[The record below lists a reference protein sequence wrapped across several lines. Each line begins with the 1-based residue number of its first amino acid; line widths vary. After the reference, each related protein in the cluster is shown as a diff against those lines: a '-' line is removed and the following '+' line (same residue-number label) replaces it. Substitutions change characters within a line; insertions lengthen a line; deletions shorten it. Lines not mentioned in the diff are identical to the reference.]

1 MATTIRQPG
10 SVAAAHLVWPFSVFP
25 DWERLDMFGGV
36 PAAGAEVFRVEEF
49 LAGDELVIR
58 AELPGIDPQKDVDV
72 TISRGALHIDVRRE
86 DGSAKSDRSGFRTE
100 FHYGEYSRSI
110 PLPAGTY
117 ETEVKAT
124 YNDGILDVRLP
135 VARTVKRKIDVTRR

>member
-1 MATTIRQPG
+1 MATTIRQPSPG
-10 SVAAAHLVWPFSVFP
+10 AAAHLVWPFSTFP
-25 DWERLDMFGGV
+25 DWERLDVLGGSA
-36 PAAGAEVFRVEEF
+36 PAGAEIIHVEEF

-86 DGSAKSDRSGFRTE
+86 DGSAKTDRSAFRTE
-100 FHYGEYSRSI
+100 FRYGEYSRSI

-124 YNDGILDVRLP
+124 YSDGILEVRLP

>member
-1 MATTIRQPG
+1 MATTIRQASP
-10 SVAAAHLVWPFSVFP
+10 AAARALWPFSTFP
-25 DWERLDMFGGV
+25 DWERLDMFGSV
-36 PAAGAEVFRVEEF
+36 APAGAEVIRVEEF
-49 LAGDELVIR
+49 LASDELVIR

-72 TISRGALHIDVRRE
+72 TISRGALHIDVRHE
-86 DGSAKSDRSGFRTE
+86 DHSSRTDRSGFRTE
-100 FHYGEYSRSI
+100 FRYGEYSRSI

-124 YNDGILDVRLP
+124 YNDGILEVRLP

>member
-1 MATTIRQPG
+1 MFG
-10 SVAAAHLVWPFSVFP
+10 SVA
-25 DWERLDMFGGV
+25 
-36 PAAGAEVFRVEEF
+36 PAVADVIRVEEF

-72 TISRGALHIDVRRE
+72 TISRGALHIGVRRE
-86 DGSAKSDRSGFRTE
+86 DDASKSDRSGFRTE
-100 FHYGEYSRSI
+100 FRYGEFSRSI

-117 ETEVKAT
+117 ETEVQAT
-124 YNDGILDVRLP
+124 YNDGILEVRLP

>member
-1 MATTIRQPG
+1 MATTIRQPSSGARLLWPFSAFPDWQGFDVFG
-10 SVAAAHLVWPFSVFP
+10 SVA
-25 DWERLDMFGGV
+25 
-36 PAAGAEVFRVEEF
+36 PASADVIRIEEF

-86 DGSAKSDRSGFRTE
+86 DGLAKSDRSGFRTE
-100 FHYGEYSRSI
+100 FRYGEYSRSI

-124 YNDGILDVRLP
+124 YNDGILEVRLP